1 MNPSEAWQIH
11 AEADCLFDA
20 AEVRYAV
27 QQMAARMQEELAD
40 RNPLIICILTGGII
54 PFGHL
59 LTELNFPC
67 QIDYVH
73 ATRYHDQNTGGEL
86 KWLAGPNISPANRTV
101 VLVDDILDEGIT
113 LERIQQYYTDAGAAQ
128 VLTAVLAIKDR
139 QRSSDITIDYEG
151 LHVPDRYVYGF
162 GMDYKSY
169 LRNVDGIYAEKS
181 K

>member
-1 MNPSEAWQIH
+1 MKSTEAWRIH
-11 AEADCLFDA
+11 EEADCLFDA
-20 AEVRYAV
+20 AAV
-27 QQMAARMQEELAD
+27 QAAVQHMAARMQAD
-40 RNPLIICILTGGII
+40 LTGRDPLMICILTGGII

-59 LTELNFPC
+59 MTRLDFPC

-73 ATRYHDQNTGGEL
+73 ATRYQDRNLGGDL
-86 KWLAGPNISPANRTV
+86 KWLAGPSIDPAGRTV

-113 LERIQQYYTDAGAAQ
+113 LDRIRQYYIDAGARE

-139 QRSSDITIDYEG
+139 TRSSDIRVDYEG

-169 LRNVDGIYAEKS
+169 LRNVAGIYAEKGN
-181 K
+181 